1 MKKLLELSSST
12 ISLVQGERTGCS
24 SHLTPSLPPTYS
36 FLPALDYLPGF
47 HRIPNISGKWTFQ
60 KAKSPH
66 SQQSSST
73 HMSCRGAKPV
83 FNRTFSH
90 ILCLCVP
97 TSRGF
102 SSSMGCTCSQESM
115 SLHTQSGLGS
125 LAQCR
130 AATAHPFQDK
140 NLFPLPVT

>member
-1 MKKLLELSSST
+1 MKKLLERSSST

-24 SHLTPSLPPTYS
+24 SHLTPSLLHIVSILLSTICQVFTEFPIFLENEHFKRPSHPT
-36 FLPALDYLPGF
+36 ANRAVV
-47 HRIPNISGKWTFQ
+47 HT
-60 KAKSPH
+60 
-66 SQQSSST
+66 
-73 HMSCRGAKPV
+73 SCRGAKPV

-90 ILCLCVP
+90 ILHLCVP

-102 SSSMGCTCSQESM
+102 SSTMGCTCSQESM
-115 SLHTQSGLGS
+115 SLHTQSGLAS